1 MFLLIAPILVLV
13 FFNFNLLSVWLL
25 GKLWIFKLKLVFFF
39 WVFFNSKNKTFL
51 TKWYLSCLIRFQ
63 TMELEKIEENL
74 IDISSQ

>member
-1 MFLLIAPILVLV
+1 MDFQIII
-13 FFNFNLLSVWLL
+13 S
-25 GKLWIFKLKLVFFF
+25 FFF
-39 WVFFNSKNKTFL
+39 LGVFQFKKQTFL

>member
-1 MFLLIAPILVLV
+1 MDFQIII
-13 FFNFNLLSVWLL
+13 S
-25 GKLWIFKLKLVFFF
+25 FFF
-39 WVFFNSKNKTFL
+39 GVFFNSKNKTFL

>member
-1 MFLLIAPILVLV
+1 MDFQIIIS
-13 FFNFNLLSVWLL
+13 F
-25 GKLWIFKLKLVFFF
+25 FFF